1 MRADGSQELDYTRD
15 DVVVDY
21 RWIPRRHATGGTVPE
36 RELWRA
42 ATELEF
48 RTFREH
54 GRRVNWGRDRLLDGV
69 FYDFPDA
76 QTLPARERQ
85 TALGLLPQQQPWP
98 WLRSRMR
105 LMRSWVTT
113 RPDQPVDLF
122 AALDR
127 VNDQIKEEQ
136 AAYFVRRL
144 RQLFEEIERRES
156 DPDRVQA
163 GLYGFYMHDGL
174 DDEHAGNTT
183 LCDLLRV
190 VRERGPAVGVVT
202 DRTTRMA
209 DEAWER
215 ARQSGGGVGRST
227 GRRHMLRAIG
237 KARRS

>member
-15 DVVVDY
+15 DVVVAY
-21 RWIPRRHATGGTVPE
+21 RWIPQRHVTGGTVPE
-36 RELWRA
+36 HELWRA

-54 GRRVNWGRDRLLDGV
+54 GRRVNWGRDSLLDGV
-69 FYDFPDA
+69 LYDLPDP
-76 QTLPARERQ
+76 QTLPAREREA
-85 TALGLLPQQQPWP
+85 ALGLLPEHQPWP

-105 LMRSWVTT
+105 LMRCWVTT
-113 RPDQPVDLF
+113 RPDQPADLF
-122 AALDR
+122 AALDG

-144 RQLFEEIERRES
+144 RLLTEEIERRES

-163 GLYGFYMHDGL
+163 GPYGFYIHNGL
-174 DDEHAGNTT
+174 DDEHANNTI

-202 DRTTRMA
+202 DRTTFLA
-209 DEAWER
+209 DSQWSR
-215 ARQSGGGVGRST
+215 FKDSS
-227 GRRHMLRAIG
+227 L
-237 KARRS
+237 

>member
-1 MRADGSQELDYTRD
+1 MHADGGQELNCTRD
-15 DVVVDY
+15 DVVVAY
-21 RWIPRRHATGGTVPE
+21 RWIPRRHATGGTVSE

-69 FYDFPDA
+69 FYDFPDPQTMPA
-76 QTLPARERQ
+76 QEREA
-85 TALGLLPQQQPWP
+85 ALGLLPKQQPWP

-113 RPDQPVDLF
+113 CPDQPVDLF

-127 VNDQIKEEQ
+127 VNDQIREDQ
-136 AAYFVRRL
+136 AAYFVGRL
-144 RQLFEEIERRES
+144 RLLSEEIERRES

-174 DDEHAGNTT
+174 DDEHADNTT

-202 DRTTRMA
+202 DRTTFLA
-209 DEAWER
+209 GSQWSKSKE
-215 ARQSGGGVGRST
+215 SS
-227 GRRHMLRAIG
+227 L
-237 KARRS
+237 